1 MSKLRYSVS
10 SCSSADPEF
19 PAAQLNVHSPHTRGW
34 QTPRFCEYPQHVIIE
49 FASNAAISQIQLLSH
64 QHKIA
69 TRIEIFVGSGPVDGI
84 QPSLWTRLGYM
95 SLDAN
100 ERSQYQA
107 RELKSVYVDA
117 QGRYLKLVTHRCH
130 VNQMNL
136 FNQVGIIALNVL
148 GKYTNSD
155 PTSCHV
161 HGRGEVLMSH
171 GESIH
176 DLSFDLNVMDQR
188 PSSLQLGNM

>member
-64 QHKIA
+64 QHKIVCIEFDCLYIPRCARLQA

-100 ERSQYQA
+100 ERSQHNPEQFLSLLALYISRYQA

-136 FNQVGIIALNVL
+136 FNQVGIIALNV
-148 GKYTNSD
+148 
-155 PTSCHV
+155 
-161 HGRGEVLMSH
+161 
-171 GESIH
+171 
-176 DLSFDLNVMDQR
+176 
-188 PSSLQLGNM
+188 SSLLL